1 MKKGILLVSFG
12 SGNREAVEES
22 LGKLEEETKARF
34 SSYAVYRAFTSEK
47 ICEKWKNTYQYPVD
61 SLENAFYRMKKDGM
75 EQVVIQPVYVVQG
88 KEYEKVRG
96 QVDKWRNQFR
106 ILKFGKALLSQE
118 EDYKRCVH
126 AIGSRWKAETGKSR
140 VIVGYGTKEA
150 SQSAY
155 GMLEY
160 TFRALG
166 NPDVAV
172 GTLSGYP
179 AIREVLWNLRQQHT
193 EKIELIPFLLI
204 RGEKTAQEI
213 LHPEMGWAARLR
225 EEGYEVE
232 TVRSGLLELKEIRRI
247 LLDHM
252 EEAIEE

>member
-12 SGNREAVEES
+12 SANREAVEDS
-22 LGKLEEETKARF
+22 LGKLEAETKEHF

-47 ICEKWKNTYQYPVD
+47 ICEKWQNTYQCPVD
-61 SLENAFYRMKKDGM
+61 SLEKAFHRMKKDGM
-75 EQVVIQPVYVVQG
+75 EQVIIQPIYVVQG
-88 KEYEKVRG
+88 KEYEKVRK
-96 QVDKWRNQFR
+96 QVDMWKNQFR
-106 ILKFGKALLSQE
+106 ILKLGKALLSQE

-126 AIGSRWKAETGKSR
+126 AIRNRWKAEPGKSR
-140 VIVGYGTKEA
+140 VIVGHGTKEA

-166 NPDVAV
+166 DSDVAV

-179 AIREVLWNLRQQHT
+179 AIREVLWNLSRQHP
-193 EKIELIPFLLI
+193 EKIELIPFFLI
-204 RGEKTAQEI
+204 RGEKAEQEI
-213 LHPEMGWAARLR
+213 LHPETGWAARLR

-232 TVRSGLLELKEIRRI
+232 TIRSGLLELEEIRRI
-247 LLDHM
+247 LLDHI